1 VALEELMNNRI
12 WISMVAVCIA
22 FSGVTA
28 HAQYGSPEPSGSSQ
42 ATAGDLEKVAADGKS
57 ITVKTAD
64 GTEEVFK
71 VTGKTTVDGAK
82 GAALAGKEG
91 THVVVHYT
99 AVGAEKTA
107 IGVKDAGKGT
117 WEVTEGTVT
126 KVGEG
131 GKDVTV
137 KLKDGTEKTYH
148 VGKDATVDTGH
159 GIVDGSKYTAKA
171 GDKVAVYATVD
182 PTKEVVHLFK
192 KL

>member
-1 VALEELMNNRI
+1 LFFAGTAL
-12 WISMVAVCIA
+12 
-22 FSGVTA
+22 
-28 HAQYGSPEPSGSSQ
+28 AQTTSKTSSGSTN
-42 ATAGDLEKVAADGKS
+42 AVAGDLEKVSDDGKT

-71 VTGKTTVDGAK
+71 VTGKTTIDGAK
-82 GAALAGKEG
+82 GAALATKKG

-99 AVGAEKTA
+99 GEGAEKTA
-107 IGVKDAGKGT
+107 TGVKGAGTGT
-117 WEVTEGTVT
+117 WKVTEGTVT

-131 GKDVTV
+131 GKDVTI

-148 VGKDATVDTGH
+148 VGKEATIETGH
-159 GIVDGSKYTAKA
+159 GVEEGTKYTARA
-171 GDKVAVYATVD
+171 GDKVVVYTTVD

>member
-1 VALEELMNNRI
+1 MNKIASASLAAILFVFSAGTALAQ
-12 WISMVAVCIA
+12 AV
-22 FSGVTA
+22 SET
-28 HAQYGSPEPSGSSQ
+28 SSSSTN
-42 ATAGDLEKVAADGKS
+42 AVAGDLEKVSDDGKT

-82 GAALAGKEG
+82 GVALATKKG

-99 AVGAEKTA
+99 GEGAEKTA

-117 WEVTEGTVT
+117 WKVTEGTVT

-131 GKDVTV
+131 GKDVTI

-148 VGKDATVDTGH
+148 VGKETTVETGH
-159 GIVDGSKYTAKA
+159 GVVEGSKDTAKA
-171 GDKVAVYATVD
+171 GDKVVVYTTVD